1 MVRREPHGRRLPLAP
16 RWARRRRLLLHG
28 GRRGPAPRAPGRGR
42 AAAERDGEGRG
53 REGRGR
59 QVAAPGPRRWD
70 RASAAPA
77 RPRREIP
84 PPRPGGGG
92 PRGAAPTPR
101 SVKAAS
107 APRSRDSAVPPAGSG
122 MGWGGGDAITWD
134 GTVDTLPLYPPSPP
148 HPCPSSTPRTRDRN
162 PWQGSSTPRIP
173 TQWGTLRAGRMST
186 AQHSTAQP
194 RELNAAAP
202 ARGGCTPETWV
213 HHTIP
218 AALGGHPGSSP
229 PGGSWVQEPTTDVP
243 VGLCWPRGQR
253 SPRSSTHSLQCR
265 AHCCFLNVKL
275 HFAYNN

>member
-1 MVRREPHGRRLPLAP
+1 M
-16 RWARRRRLLLHG
+16 
-28 GRRGPAPRAPGRGR
+28 
-42 AAAERDGEGRG
+42 
-53 REGRGR
+53 
-59 QVAAPGPRRWD
+59 AAPGPRRWD

-122 MGWGGGDAITWD
+122 MGWGGRCDNVGWDSGHPAPVSPISTSPLPQQHPQDSRPQPLAGEQHPTYPHSVGD
-134 GTVDTLPLYPPSPP
+134 PSGWE
-148 HPCPSSTPRTRDRN
+148 DE
-162 PWQGSSTPRIP
+162 
-173 TQWGTLRAGRMST
+173 
-186 AQHSTAQP
+186 HSTAQP
-194 RELNAAAP
+194 RELKATAP

-265 AHCCFLNVKL
+265 AHCCFLNVKP

>member
-1 MVRREPHGRRLPLAP
+1 M
-16 RWARRRRLLLHG
+16 
-28 GRRGPAPRAPGRGR
+28 
-42 AAAERDGEGRG
+42 
-53 REGRGR
+53 
-59 QVAAPGPRRWD
+59 AAPGPRRWD

-162 PWQGSSTPRIP
+162 PWQGSSTPRIR

-186 AQHSTAQP
+186 AQLSLVSSKPQP
-194 RELNAAAP
+194 PHVGAAP
-202 ARGGCTPETWV
+202 LKRGCTTPSLQPWGGTQEAAPQEAAGCRNPRRMSQWV
-213 HHTIP
+213 C
-218 AALGGHPGSSP
+218 AG
-229 PGGSWVQEPTTDVP
+229 PGGSAPHGAAHTASSA
-243 VGLCWPRGQR
+243 GL
-253 SPRSSTHSLQCR
+253 T
-265 AHCCFLNVKL
+265 AAF
-275 HFAYNN
+275 